1 MELLGKESELQKYV
15 RHVDKFKVH
24 HKILALT
31 SLKLHPED
39 QLAGLT
45 SRQRGAL
52 LSAYGLGYYDVP
64 RKISSRQVAGRMRID
79 KSTLVEHLRKAERK
93 VLAGVLAR

>member
-1 MELLGKESELQKYV
+1 MRAELLGKESELQKYL

-52 LSAYGLGYYDVP
+52 LSAMAWAITTCLE
-64 RKISSRQVAGRMRID
+64 KSRHSR
-79 KSTLVEHLRKAERK
+79 LRAVCE
-93 VLAGVLAR
+93 